1 MITDLKFRKSSLLKK
16 SLYIFFEI
24 LLIFYAIAIIFPIFN
39 MAISS
44 FKTTSEI
51 FKDPFSL
58 PKEWKVENY
67 AIVWKKGGFAMY
79 FINSIVTTV
88 VSIIC
93 VILFGSMA
101 ANGIARYKYK
111 MRMPV
116 YLIFLSG
123 LVLPL
128 KAAIIPLFLLLKNLS
143 LIDNRWGLILIFTAM
158 SLPSTVFILGGTM
171 RSIPKDLEYAARID
185 GCNELSIYRNVII
198 PLSMPSIALVTIYN
212 VVPIWNDFFF
222 PMVIISSDNK
232 RTVPL
237 GVSSFFGQY
246 QIAWDLVFT
255 ALTIAII
262 PMIIVYLFMSN
273 YFIRGMTAGAVKG

>member
-1 MITDLKFRKSSLLKK
+1 MITDLKFRKSSILKK
-16 SLYIFFEI
+16 LLYIFFE
-24 LLIFYAIAIIFPIFN
+24 LLLLFYAVAIIFPIFN
-39 MAISS
+39 MVISS
-44 FKTTSEI
+44 FKTTNEI
-51 FKDPFSL
+51 FRNPFSF
-58 PKEWKVENY
+58 PEVMKVENY
-67 AIVWKKGGFAMY
+67 ETVWKKGGFGMY
-79 FINSIVTTV
+79 FVNSIVTTFA
-88 VSIIC
+88 SIIF

-116 YLIFLSG
+116 YLVFLSG

-128 KAAIIPLFLLLKNLS
+128 KAAIIPLFLLLKQLS

-185 GCNELSIYRNVII
+185 GCNELSIYSNVVM
-198 PLSMPSIALVTIYN
+198 PLSAPSIALVTIYN
-212 VVPIWNDFFF
+212 IVPIWNDFFF
-222 PMVIISSDNK
+222 PMVMISSDSK

-246 QIAWDLVFT
+246 QISWDLVFT

-262 PMIIVYLFMSN
+262 PMIIVYLFMSKF
-273 YFIRGMTAGAVKG
+273 FIKGMTAGAVKG